1 MNWQKEVRSWISKLQ
16 QEIDGLTAYTS
27 RFSSPQSSPKH
38 LPEKFQKVIHILREG
53 LLNLIDKSNSLL
65 KFASEPSEK
74 LAQLRNEYQKAMK
87 SLQNLYTTFNQK
99 PFKQAYNFSTFN
111 SRVRSLSRKEL
122 SPSRAPVP
130 PSRHHSSTPKKQ
142 VSFKEPKL
150 DLTGLK
156 AQLKS
161 LRSELDKHEHEEYS
175 QKIKR
180 LESGNEEL
188 RRLIEEAGEDAKD
201 NFQALDELRTRL
213 EYLEKSKGIRQDS
226 SRSRKRYLLK
236 TPSQTSDSMLGGF
249 D

>member
-1 MNWQKEVRSWISKLQ
+1 M
-16 QEIDGLTAYTS
+16 
-27 RFSSPQSSPKH
+27 
-38 LPEKFQKVIHILREG
+38 
-53 LLNLIDKSNSLL
+53 
-65 KFASEPSEK
+65 
-74 LAQLRNEYQKAMK
+74 
-87 SLQNLYTTFNQK
+87 
-99 PFKQAYNFSTFN
+99 
-111 SRVRSLSRKEL
+111 
-122 SPSRAPVP
+122 P